1 MKWAAVACMKELQD
15 NNTHGDS
22 PMTTSHDFDLMA
34 TSEMQALLDFVQL
47 RMAVAVEDGAA
58 SQPEFERELRA
69 HCLALERRV
78 HVADFER
85 LDVDAHGV
93 VVDGVRYRR
102 RAGKTPGQYMTLAGT
117 ISVERTTYRERGG
130 HGGRTVA
137 PLELR
142 LGLVDGQWTLA
153 AAEAGSAFMAS
164 VPSKEAAQ
172 LLRAAGSMA
181 PSSSNL
187 DRLPKRV
194 SEVWEAGRETFEGV
208 VRDLERLDL
217 PDPARVALIAFGLDG
232 ILLPMKD
239 APRTP
244 GLGKQ
249 DTGPKGHREVACASV
264 SLYDAHGER
273 LHTIRFGRM
282 PEHHKVTLHA
292 QLFAEV
298 EAMRARYPMAKLQAI
313 ADGAS
318 ENWRILGDIAT
329 RLGCEVTQTLDY
341 FHAVQHLTVGLRA
354 GGVEDND
361 LQEWRHTLRDA
372 PDGLEQVIEEL
383 AVRLADIVRSGGP
396 GHTATERELGYF
408 MNQAGRMDYAA
419 HAAAN
424 EPIGSGVVEAANK
437 TLCADRM
444 KRSGMSWL
452 EAGGQAILTL
462 RGQAQSGRLGHA
474 WNVLRPAFVR
484 RFEVDPNPRRQTP
497 KLAAA

>member
-1 MKWAAVACMKELQD
+1 
-15 NNTHGDS
+15 
-22 PMTTSHDFDLMA
+22 MTTSHDFDLTA
-34 TSEMQALLDFVQL
+34 TSEMQALLDFFQR
-47 RMAVAVEDGAA
+47 RMAVDVEEAAA
-58 SQPEFERELRA
+58 SQPVFERELRE
-69 HCLALERRV
+69 HFLALERRV
-78 HVADFER
+78 HVADFGR
-85 LDVDAHGV
+85 LDVDVQGV
-93 VVDGVRYRR
+93 VIDGARFLR
-102 RAGKTPGQYMTLAGT
+102 RAEKTPGEYMTLAGT

-153 AAEAGSAFMAS
+153 AAEAACAFMAS

-194 SEVWEAGRETFEGV
+194 SEVWEAGRETFEGL
-208 VRDLERLDL
+208 VRDAERLDL
-217 PDPARVALIAFGLDG
+217 PDPAQVALIGFGLDG

-249 DTGPKGHREVACASV
+249 DTGPKGHKEVGCASV
-264 SLYDAHGER
+264 SLYNAHGER

-329 RLGCEVTQTLDY
+329 RLDREVTETLDY
-341 FHAVQHLTVGLRA
+341 FHAVEHLTEGMRA
-354 GGVEDND
+354 GGVEDNV
-361 LQEWRHTLRDA
+361 LHQWRHTLRDA
-372 PDGLEQVIEEL
+372 PDGAEKVIEEL
-383 AVRLADIVRSGGP
+383 AVRLSELTRSGGS
-396 GHTATERELGYF
+396 GRKATERELGYF

-452 EAGGQAILTL
+452 NEGGQAILTL

-474 WNVLRPAFVR
+474 WNALRPAFVQ
-484 RFEVDPNPRRQTP
+484 RFDIDSDSRRQAP
-497 KLAAA
+497 RLAAA